1 MEIYTRPRADLSF
14 GGFLE
19 GSENIFK
26 RKKIRES
33 YAPATAIRV
42 HGVDPDDPRT
52 AGCLEA
58 SLALVSK
65 TMEVQVRLSSIGKDH
80 GAR

>member
-52 AGCLEA
+52 EG
-58 SLALVSK
+58 
-65 TMEVQVRLSSIGKDH
+65 
-80 GAR
+80 